1 MNTSKSNIKTFLTGL
16 LVGAAAGAIA
26 GILLAP
32 DKGSE
37 TRRKFAEKAKKF
49 KDNLPDQIEALKT
62 AIDQKLND
70 IKSTMKDE

>member
-49 KDNLPDQIEALKT
+49 KDDLPDQIEALKT

-70 IKSTMKDE
+70 IKSTSKDV

>member
-49 KDNLPDQIEALKT
+49 KDDLPDQIEALKT
-62 AIDQKLND
+62 VIDQKLND
-70 IKSTMKDE
+70 IKSSSKEV

>member
-26 GILLAP
+26 GILFAP

-49 KDNLPDQIEALKT
+49 KDDLPDQIEALKT

-70 IKSTMKDE
+70 IKSTSKEV